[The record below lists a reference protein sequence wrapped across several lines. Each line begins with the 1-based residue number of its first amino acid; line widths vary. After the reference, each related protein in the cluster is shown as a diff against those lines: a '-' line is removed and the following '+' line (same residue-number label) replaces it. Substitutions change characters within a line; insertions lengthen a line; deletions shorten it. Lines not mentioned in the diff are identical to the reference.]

1 MSEEVTEVKEKKTRK
16 RKASAVAGLA
26 AVCRPEVNIP
36 ELIEKRKIE
45 QVDWRQYISPEH
57 IILNK
62 NEMAK
67 IGVDI
72 NLLTEEEKQK
82 HLAAVGNDKKVI
94 LLAGFR
100 ELAALRGY
108 SSVVHDVTFN
118 GDVAVATCKI
128 TFLPFGS
135 SWEQTYQTVATASPK
150 DVSPTFSNFCAAIA
164 CNRAFCRCVREFLRI
179 SIVSDEELNPQE
191 EVSVKN
197 NPKPLQLVKERCAAK
212 GISFETLKK
221 SLEGRGH
228 ALDTVV
234 SFEGLPIGAVLDA
247 LEAIQGL

>member
-1 MSEEVTEVKEKKTRK
+1 MSEETTEVKEKKTRK
-16 RKASAVAGLA
+16 RKNQDLGIVAA
-26 AVCRPEVNIP
+26 AAATILTPE
-36 ELIEKRKIE
+36 ELIQKRKAE
-45 QVDWRQYISPEH
+45 QIDWRQYISPEH

-67 IGVDI
+67 VGVDV

-118 GDVAVATCKI
+118 GDMAVATCKI
-128 TFLPFGS
+128 TFLPFGFGG
-135 SWEQTYQTVATASPK
+135 EQVYQTVATASPK
-150 DVSPTFSNFCAAIA
+150 DVSPTFSNFCAALA

-197 NPKPLQLVKERCAAK
+197 NPKPLQLVKDRCAAK

-228 ALDTVV
+228 ALEDVV